1 MAGIQ
6 QAVNSLTG
14 AIGTV
19 GGRIGVY
26 NELVGKTQEL
36 IKKTQAQ
43 NVELTKKNEE
53 LEDKNK
59 LIEQQYNNLKAA
71 NEASLEQS
79 QITGNLAERL
89 YANVRARASRDIM
102 LDVVYGEKPTAGP
115 TRDFAKEL
123 IKQERERKEGGK

>member
-6 QAVNSLTG
+6 QAVNALTG

-19 GGRIGVY
+19 GSRVGIY
-26 NELVGKTQEL
+26 NELVGKNQEL

-43 NVELTKKNEE
+43 NEELTKKNEE

-71 NEASLEQS
+71 QEAQMEQS
-79 QITGNLAERL
+79 QQMGNLAKRM
-89 YANVRARASRDIM
+89 YSNVRARASRDIM

-115 TRDFAKEL
+115 TRNFAKEQL
-123 IKQERERKEGGK
+123 KREREEGGR